1 METLILLTYGA
12 ICFAAFRVFK
22 IPVTG
27 YSVVTAI
34 MGGFFILGTILLGMN
49 FNHPYTN
56 FARTYFITTPIV
68 PAVPG
73 RVVEVPVAPNRPVAK
88 GDVLFRID
96 PEPYELRVAEL
107 EAQLAQTGADVR
119 QDNERI
125 EAAQASVDRAEAALE
140 LAQQQFDRDKQL
152 VENGTIAAVRLEQR
166 QAQLDSAIGAKD
178 AALAEFEQAQ
188 EEVGAVVA
196 SGDNAKIAEIEAQ
209 LATARWNLEQTTVVA
224 PEDGMVTQLA
234 LREGYYAVNLPLR
247 PAMDFVTEVRGQVV
261 ASFRQIGV
269 QRLEKGDEAE
279 VAFFAVPGRVF
290 SGKVADVLPVM
301 AAGEIAT
308 SGSLVAPERNAD
320 PGRVVVLIDLDEE
333 EKEHALP
340 GGAAGVAAVYSEH
353 WHPFAVVRAVLMRVK
368 SWTFY
373 LSFEH

>member
-1 METLILLTYGA
+1 
-12 ICFAAFRVFK
+12 
-22 IPVTG
+22 
-27 YSVVTAI
+27 
-34 MGGFFILGTILLGMN
+34 
-49 FNHPYTN
+49 
-56 FARTYFITTPIV
+56 
-68 PAVPG
+68 
-73 RVVEVPVAPNRPVAK
+73 
-88 GDVLFRID
+88 
-96 PEPYELRVAEL
+96 
-107 EAQLAQTGADVR
+107 
-119 QDNERI
+119 
-125 EAAQASVDRAEAALE
+125 
-140 LAQQQFDRDKQL
+140 
-152 VENGTIAAVRLEQR
+152 
-166 QAQLDSAIGAKD
+166 
-178 AALAEFEQAQ
+178 
-188 EEVGAVVA
+188 
-196 SGDNAKIAEIEAQ
+196 
-209 LATARWNLEQTTVVA
+209 
-224 PEDGMVTQLA
+224 
-234 LREGYYAVNLPLR
+234 
-247 PAMDFVTEVRGQVV
+247 QVV

-333 EKEHALP
+333 VKEHALP